1 MQLLGVSGYPSLL
14 NQTQLDSNGHKYTRC
29 VEFGSEHKGPL
40 GASASCNYP
49 ETPSMFTSVFI
60 EVSACPLQ
68 YSHCSHSVMSPYNRK
83 NMPGH
88 GLVVSVFFSLFP
100 AQTNLFKAIS
110 TVKYL
115 SFPFFFVF
123 DSSQWEPL
131 LSPLGCGLLGLMC
144 LIVSVCD
151 CVSVYA
157 SY

>member
-1 MQLLGVSGYPSLL
+1 MLSYLHCGKIILLSNNTLEIKENESVSGYPSLL
-14 NQTQLDSNGHKYTRC
+14 NQTRLDSNVHKYTQC

-88 GLVVSVFFSLFP
+88 GLVVSVYFTFSSRID
-100 AQTNLFKAIS
+100 LFKVIS
-110 TVKYL
+110 QINVP
-115 SFPFFFVF
+115 SFLFFFLYLRHHNGNLRT
-123 DSSQWEPL
+123 SSR
-131 LSPLGCGLLGLMC
+131 
-144 LIVSVCD
+144 I
-151 CVSVYA
+151 
-157 SY
+157 